1 MRVRDFVID
10 QRIVES
16 DLGRVGI
23 GIAKINAGEASPIDC
38 PQTHGTGLTGGVN
51 LAGFE
56 IKDAEYLACFA
67 YSDNFR
73 VCGRIVRGSDLVC
86 SLRDNRAVLHHDR
99 TEGTA
104 VSGENVLKGELNG
117 ASHERIVH
125 VYALSM
131 RNR

>member
-1 MRVRDFVID
+1 MRLRDFVID

-16 DLGRVGI
+16 DLGRVSI
-23 GIAKINAGEASPIDC
+23 AIAKIDAGEASPIDC
-38 PQTHGTGLTGGVN
+38 PQTHGAGLTGRVN
-51 LAGFE
+51 LATFE
-56 IKDAEYLACFA
+56 IEDAEYRACLA
-67 YSDNFR
+67 YGDNFR

-99 TEGTA
+99 PEGTA
-104 VSGENVLKGELNG
+104 VPGENVFKGEVNG

-131 RNR
+131 CNR